1 MPGYIFGVENMSA
14 KMPSSIKIL
23 HVPRKYYSFSFFCS
37 YLFLPL
43 ENRDGWE
50 CNFFHTSADFSNCA
64 WWVQPGRHGCS
75 LPHLVTHNCHPWA
88 GKHFCVRSRAAD
100 DLSDAFSNG
109 VVLVKLFFS
118 APCFWTIID
127 KILKIFIAMSYR
139 LFRTTGRERRPPSQF
154 GHIPPRL
161 DGHEQ
166 PPRQQT
172 GSQTQPEA
180 ISVFGRFQVSSKVPL
195 LSRWLWFDPEITL
208 PCN

>member
-100 DLSDAFSNG
+100 DSSDAFSKLCCAG
-109 VVLVKLFFS
+109 QVVLFS
-118 APCFWTIID
+118 SMLLDHNWQD
-127 KILKIFIAMSYR
+127 LKKFYCNVISAFQNYWSWA
-139 LFRTTGRERRPPSQF
+139 
-154 GHIPPRL
+154 
-161 DGHEQ
+161 
-166 PPRQQT
+166 QT
-172 GSQTQPEA
+172 SEPIRSHPTPA
-180 ISVFGRFQVSSKVPL
+180 WRS
-195 LSRWLWFDPEITL
+195 
-208 PCN
+208 